1 MGRKE
6 ETWSDTGHR
15 TDQRLEERERE
26 KEGKRKKSSECWEKR
41 RRKNRSEEISTES
54 ERGG

>member
-41 RRKNRSEEISTES
+41 RRKNRSEEIITES

>member
-26 KEGKRKKSSECWEKR
+26 KEGKRKKSSDCWEKR